1 MLFRSFLALAFY
13 NLGISP
19 WSAFPLKSFLYSCW
33 LLFDI
38 GMVWLSTQILFRR
51 LGAVWFARLIFG
63 TLLFLS
69 GIILM
74 DYAAYPFGYRGGLIG
89 FNQDIILNLMVS
101 RPHAFA
107 SEPSYAAAYLAL
119 GLFTIGPFLLRNSK
133 RKPLAAL
140 GLSMIAFAA
149 IATTSRSG
157 WAGLAFGSMI
167 LLALTIFAGKKIPWK
182 ILLRVALAI
191 PVLIGIF
198 LATTPKAQ
206 LENLNQ
212 SFVRGLFQGNDSS
225 GNSRLKALSLAV
237 EMAKETK
244 GLGTGIG
251 ASYRYFKDHGGFDY
265 DYQEKFGARQY
276 GNEVI
281 MSTWGQILAEQGAIG
296 LLLFTLAAFF
306 LLRSLWRKWKV
317 EDSPLAFGSLTAA
330 LVFFGF
336 MAMWLGNICRGDVW
350 VWYSIWSAIAARGT
364 KGLDN
369 PGVTAI

>member
-1 MLFRSFLALAFY
+1 MLFRS

-167 LLALTIFAGKKIPWK
+167 LLA
-182 ILLRVALAI
+182 
-191 PVLIGIF
+191 
-198 LATTPKAQ
+198 
-206 LENLNQ
+206 
-212 SFVRGLFQGNDSS
+212 
-225 GNSRLKALSLAV
+225 
-237 EMAKETK
+237 
-244 GLGTGIG
+244 
-251 ASYRYFKDHGGFDY
+251 
-265 DYQEKFGARQY
+265 
-276 GNEVI
+276 
-281 MSTWGQILAEQGAIG
+281 
-296 LLLFTLAAFF
+296 
-306 LLRSLWRKWKV
+306 
-317 EDSPLAFGSLTAA
+317 
-330 LVFFGF
+330 
-336 MAMWLGNICRGDVW
+336 
-350 VWYSIWSAIAARGT
+350 
-364 KGLDN
+364 
-369 PGVTAI
+369 